1 VLLANH
7 VLIWMLCLQYFV
19 NYKLAPESSENITEA
34 KSDEVYRDYFLNSLC
49 FVAQVPNVTL
59 NAFNLFYRVK
69 G

>member
-1 VLLANH
+1 VLLTNY
-7 VLIWMLCLQYFV
+7 VLIRLLCLQYFV

-34 KSDEVYRDYFLNSLC
+34 KSNEVYRTYFLNSLC
-49 FVAQVPNVTL
+49 FVAQVPNVSL